1 MANQSASGL
10 RACSRRQALTLALS
24 AGSVLALLSACR
36 GPTIAYTNTLC
47 GDFMKKLVT
56 TVAGAPPEL
65 SYIDRYVTQ
74 TYACRGVLAPMD
86 AIIGRSTVIKKEMF
100 LSRLV
105 NDTNDHGK
113 TYDIP
118 HSPDVGLFFI

>member
-1 MANQSASGL
+1 
-10 RACSRRQALTLALS
+10 
-24 AGSVLALLSACR
+24 
-36 GPTIAYTNTLC
+36 
-47 GDFMKKLVT
+47 
-56 TVAGAPPEL
+56 
-65 SYIDRYVTQ
+65 
-74 TYACRGVLAPMD
+74 MD

-113 TYDIP
+113 TYAIP